1 MKRIL
6 LIVFTTTLLIAC
18 GSSDT
23 KESSDNDSSE
33 LTIEEE
39 NDLATSL
46 VNEIQGDTEEVKKT
60 TEENLE
66 EIDSLLENFE

>member
-39 NDLATSL
+39 NELATNL

>member
-39 NDLATSL
+39 NELATSL

>member
-23 KESSDNDSSE
+23 KESSDNESPE